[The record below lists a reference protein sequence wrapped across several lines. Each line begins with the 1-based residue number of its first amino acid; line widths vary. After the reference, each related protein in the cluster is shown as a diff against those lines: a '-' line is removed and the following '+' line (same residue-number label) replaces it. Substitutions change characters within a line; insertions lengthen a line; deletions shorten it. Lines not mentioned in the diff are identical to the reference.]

1 MWCYQRTGGVRSLPC
16 VWSFMI
22 YSSLSCYL
30 FDWFGRSADGDPH
43 EDDVLFAV
51 RGRVSGRGPAYCECA
66 GDGHLHRDYDS
77 LSRRKGHQTILRHS
91 LRRAT
96 HRWQAFRGTAFG
108 YCVLFFIFVCIFS
121 RSVPNIMF
129 PSIKRLFYNVYF
141 KQFLWNIVSSVISA
155 LPSEWRHCWK
165 RLMNYE
171 CLSVAFLII
180 STIVLSYDSILNIG
194 TVKNHKRTCRRNEEF
209 DDLRECC
216 VLVGCE

>member
-1 MWCYQRTGGVRSLPC
+1 MLSTNRWCAQSTLCVIFHDIFLPVVLLIWLVWQVGWWRSSWRRRSFCCAWACLWPRTRLLWMCRGWPPSQGLRLSLEEEGPSNNSSPFPTPSHPQMTS
-16 VWSFMI
+16 VSW
-22 YSSLSCYL
+22 YSIWL
-30 FDWFGRSADGDPH
+30 
-43 EDDVLFAV
+43 
-51 RGRVSGRGPAYCECA
+51 
-66 GDGHLHRDYDS
+66 
-77 LSRRKGHQTILRHS
+77 LR
-91 LRRAT
+91 T
-96 HRWQAFRGTAFG
+96 
-108 YCVLFFIFVCIFS
+108 FFLFVCIFS